1 MQIEDLDLAFAN
13 TGRLVRG
20 VRAEQ
25 WTEGTPCAE
34 WNLRTLANHTT
45 WVVSMF
51 GDVVQGRPPA
61 VARDAELLGDDPGAA
76 FAATAATTL
85 DAWRD
90 RGFAGTV
97 TFGPGELPVA
107 SAFAI
112 NVFDTYVHGWDI
124 AQATGQDAEL
134 DPALCATLLEVL
146 PSLASVV
153 RRGDNFGPE
162 VDVAADAPV
171 ADRLLGYLGRKG

>member
-1 MQIEDLDLAFAN
+1 MQINDLELAFAN

-20 VRAEQ
+20 VRADQ
-25 WTEGTPCAE
+25 WTAGTPCTQ

-45 WVVSMF
+45 WVVSML
-51 GDVVQGRPPA
+51 GDVAQGRPPTA
-61 VARDAELLGDDPGAA
+61 ARDAELLGDDPGAA

-85 DAWRD
+85 DAWQT
-90 RGFAGTV
+90 RGFEGAV
-97 TFGPGELPVA
+97 TFGPGELPAV

-134 DPALCATLLEVL
+134 DPALCAVLLEVL
-146 PSLASVV
+146 PSLAPVV

-162 VDVAADAPV
+162 LEVAPDAPV
-171 ADRLLGYLGRKG
+171 ADRLLAWLGRKG